1 MRSPPRLGFI
11 GLGFMGHGMAANIL
25 ARGFPLCVMAH
36 RKREAVDDLVRR
48 GAKEVASSAE
58 MAENSDIVILCV
70 TGAKEVE
77 EVVSGRE
84 GLRASAPHGLI
95 VIDCTTSDPQT
106 LLRLSHENP
115 EMSFV
120 DAPLGRSPRE
130 AWEGALSTMVGC
142 DVATLETIRPVLS
155 AFATTIQHAG
165 ALGDGHRLKL
175 VNNFVSLGYA
185 SLYAEALG
193 LALKAGLTVE
203 AFDGLIR
210 SSRMHCAFYDTFIG
224 WARDGDKDS
233 HPFALRTALNTVADI
248 VSFSETIQF
257 KGELAAAVRDV
268 FAQAVALGDGDA
280 MLPELPRAVIKA
292 NAIDFAPAKPSMP

>member
-1 MRSPPRLGFI
+1 MTNAPRIGFI

-25 ARGFPLCVMAH
+25 KRGFPLSVMAH
-36 RKREAVDDLVRR
+36 RKREAVEDLVRR

-58 MAENSDIVILCV
+58 MAGESDIVILCV

-77 EVVSGRE
+77 EVVSGRA
-84 GLRASAPHGLI
+84 GLRAGARSGLI

-106 LLRLSHENP
+106 LLRLAKESP
-115 EMSFV
+115 EMTFV

-130 AWEGALSTMVGC
+130 AWEGALSAMVGC
-142 DVATLETIRPVLS
+142 DAPTLERIRPVLC

-224 WARDGDKDS
+224 WAKDGDKDS
-233 HPFALRTALNTVADI
+233 HPFALRTALSTVADI
-248 VSFSETIQF
+248 LSFSDAIGF
-257 KGELAAAVRDV
+257 KGELAAAVRNV
-268 FAQAVALGDGDA
+268 YAQAVALGDGDA
-280 MLPELPRAVIKA
+280 MLPELPRAIFKA
-292 NAIDFAPAKPSMP
+292 NAVDFAPPDGSVP